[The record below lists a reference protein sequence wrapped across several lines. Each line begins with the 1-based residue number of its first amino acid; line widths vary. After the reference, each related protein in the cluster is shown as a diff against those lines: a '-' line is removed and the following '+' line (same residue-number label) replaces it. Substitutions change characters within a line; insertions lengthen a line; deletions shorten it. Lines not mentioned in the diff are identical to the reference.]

1 MRDRM
6 AEVGLPL
13 DIFAKSA
20 HSSTQRVSGT
30 AIFMS
35 AAVSGVPSALLH
47 NIKHNKVL
55 HERVVVLTVNIAEVP
70 YIDPGERV
78 EITDLGQ
85 GFYRLVL
92 NYGFMEETDIPAA
105 LKQADIC
112 GGPFD
117 MMQTSFFLSRQTL
130 ISSKAPGMAIWREKL
145 FSWMLRNAATPMDFF
160 RLPTNRVV
168 ELGSQVEI

>member
-1 MRDRM
+1 TR
-6 AEVGLPL
+6 
-13 DIFAKSA
+13 
-20 HSSTQRVSGT
+20 
-30 AIFMS
+30 
-35 AAVSGVPSALLH
+35 GVPSALLH

-70 YIDPGERV
+70 YVDPEERIEMTV
-78 EITDLGQ
+78 LGQ

-105 LKQADIC
+105 LQQADMC

-130 ISSKAPGMAIWREKL
+130 LAAKRPSMTVWRERL

-160 RLPTNRVV
+160 RLPSNRVV
-168 ELGSQVEI
+168 ELGSQLEI